1 MENMDSACD
10 KERHIQIEAE
20 IGVTFPQDKDG
31 HKLLVNTKKQNRD
44 QGVEPMSTWASE
56 DLNLPT
62 PGCQMY
68 SQHL

>member
-1 MENMDSACD
+1 MDTVPD
-10 KERHIQIEAE
+10 KEWHIQTEAE

-31 HKLLVNTKKQNRD
+31 HRLLTNTKKQNRD
-44 QGVEPMSTWASE
+44 QSVEQMFTWASE
-56 DLNLPT
+56 DINLPT